1 MTLYRTRYPFAP
13 GVLQRGPK
21 RARRA
26 QRKVLWGA
34 LALLGM
40 ALAAASVALMLAAA
54 ALALIQGAAL

>member
-1 MTLYRTRYPFAP
+1 MAIYRTRYPFAP

-40 ALAAASVALMLAAA
+40 ALAAA

>member
-1 MTLYRTRYPFAP
+1 MSLYRTRYPFAP

-26 QRKVLWGA
+26 QRKVLWRA
-34 LALLGM
+34 LVLLCM
-40 ALAAASVALMLAAA
+40 ALAAA

>member
-26 QRKVLWGA
+26 QRTGLWGA

-40 ALAAASVALMLAAA
+40 ALAAA

>member
-13 GVLQRGPK
+13 AVLQRGPK

-40 ALAAASVALMLAAA
+40 ALAAA

>member
-1 MTLYRTRYPFAP
+1 MAIYRTRYPFAP

-26 QRKVLWGA
+26 QRKLLWRA
-34 LALLGM
+34 LAWLGM
-40 ALAAASVALMLAAA
+40 ALAAA

>member
-1 MTLYRTRYPFAP
+1 MAIYRTRYPFAP

-26 QRKVLWGA
+26 QRTQRKLLWGAA

-40 ALAAASVALMLAAA
+40 ALAVA
-54 ALALIQGAAL
+54 ALLLDGGAL